1 MLDDGGIWIM
11 NNQRGFTLI
20 ELMIALVLGSLIVA
34 ASMQVFI
41 NANQSLAF
49 QQSSANIQN
58 SGLFGIDYIVRDLRR
73 ANIDSNSAAMTI
85 DTLHGGVV
93 FNNTNISK
101 VTMTNG
107 EDVNALLTK
116 SSIGPSNF
124 KNLKSDQIVIQY
136 KNTIGSQFNCEG
148 VKVLPNQFVVQ
159 RYFLKEEK
167 AAAIADQYRPL
178 SLRCKATVYTGD
190 SATSLDLSG
199 DGEMLIP
206 NVDHFRVLLG
216 IARDNEIKNAAGVVT
231 KKKDGVMDDFLYVSP
246 SEYTK
251 LSDKPQIVSIQLG
264 ILVRSPET
272 VSNGTELTKFT
283 VLDSENKEL
292 LTDPDK
298 SKYLR
303 QVITQTVA
311 LRNGFGVKNQA
322 E

>member
-1 MLDDGGIWIM
+1 M
-11 NNQRGFTLI
+11 NIQRGFTLI
-20 ELMIALVLGSLIVA
+20 ELMIALILGSLIVA
-34 ASMQVFI
+34 ASIQVFI

-85 DTLHGGVV
+85 DTLHGGIV
-93 FNNTNISK
+93 FNNKNISK
-101 VTMTNG
+101 ATMTDA
-107 EDVNALLTK
+107 ETINALLTK

-167 AAAIADQYRPL
+167 AAATADQYRPL

-206 NVDHFRVLLG
+206 NVDHLRVLLG
-216 IARDNEIKNAAGVVT
+216 VARDNPV
-231 KKKDGVMDDFLYVSP
+231 KDGVMDDFLYVSP
-246 SEYTK
+246 SEYIK
-251 LSDKPQIVSIQLG
+251 LIDKPQIVSIQLG
-264 ILVRSPET
+264 ILVRSPES
-272 VSNGTELTKFT
+272 VANGTELTKFT
-283 VLDSENKEL
+283 VLDLQNKEL

-311 LRNGFGVKNQA
+311 LRNGFGVENRA

>member
-1 MLDDGGIWIM
+1 MPGDGGVWIM
-11 NNQRGFTLI
+11 RIERGFTLI
-20 ELMIALVLGSLIVA
+20 ELMIALTLGLLIVA
-34 ASMQVFI
+34 ASIQVFI
-41 NANQSLAF
+41 TANQSLAF

-58 SGLFGIDYIVRDLRR
+58 SGLFGMDYIIRDLRR

-85 DTLHGGVV
+85 DTLHGGIV
-93 FNNTNISK
+93 FNNKNISK
-101 VTMTNG
+101 ATMTDA
-107 EDVNALLTK
+107 ESINALLTK

-124 KNLKSDQIVIQY
+124 NSLKSDQIVIQY

-167 AAAIADQYRPL
+167 AAATADQYRPL

-206 NVDHFRVLLG
+206 NVDHLRVLLG
-216 IARDNEIKNAAGVVT
+216 VARDNPV
-231 KKKDGVMDDFLYVSP
+231 KDGVMDDFLYVSP
-246 SEYTK
+246 SEYIK
-251 LSDKPQIVSIQLG
+251 LIDKPQIVSIQLG
-264 ILVRSPET
+264 ILVRSPES
-272 VSNGTELTKFT
+272 VANGTELTKFT
-283 VLDSENKEL
+283 VLDLQNKEL

-311 LRNGFGVKNQA
+311 LRNGFGVENRA

>member
-1 MLDDGGIWIM
+1 M
-11 NNQRGFTLI
+11 NIQRGFTLI

-34 ASMQVFI
+34 ASIQVFI

-58 SGLFGIDYIVRDLRR
+58 SGLFGMDYIVRDLRR
-73 ANIDSNSAAMTI
+73 ANIDSNSAAMTV
-85 DTLHGGVV
+85 DTLHGGIV
-93 FNNTNISK
+93 FNNKNISK
-101 VTMTNG
+101 VTMT
-107 EDVNALLTK
+107 DADSINALLTK

-124 KNLKSDQIVIQY
+124 NSLKSDQIVIQY

-167 AAAIADQYRPL
+167 AAATADQYRPL

-206 NVDHFRVLLG
+206 NVDHLRVLLG
-216 IARDNEIKNAAGVVT
+216 VARDNPV
-231 KKKDGVMDDFLYVSP
+231 KDGVMDDFLYVSP
-246 SEYTK
+246 SEYIK
-251 LSDKPQIVSIQLG
+251 LIDKPQIVSIQLG
-264 ILVRSPET
+264 ILVRSPES
-272 VSNGTELTKFT
+272 VANGTELTKFT
-283 VLDSENKEL
+283 VLDLQNKEL

-311 LRNGFGVKNQA
+311 LRNGFGVENRA

>member
-1 MLDDGGIWIM
+1 M
-11 NNQRGFTLI
+11 NIQRGFTLI
-20 ELMIALVLGSLIVA
+20 ELMIALILGSLIVA
-34 ASMQVFI
+34 ASIQVFI

-167 AAAIADQYRPL
+167 AAATADQYRPL

-190 SATSLDLSG
+190 SVTSLDLSG

-216 IARDNEIKNAAGVVT
+216 VARDNPA
-231 KKKDGVMDDFLYVSP
+231 KDGVMDDFLYVSP
-246 SEYTK
+246 SEYIK
-251 LSDKPQIVSIQLG
+251 LIDKPQIVSIQLG
-264 ILVRSPET
+264 ILVRSPES
-272 VSNGTELTKFT
+272 VANGTELTKFT
-283 VLDSENKEL
+283 VLDLQNKEL

-311 LRNGFGVKNQA
+311 LRNGFGVENRA

>member
-1 MLDDGGIWIM
+1 MKIE
-11 NNQRGFTLI
+11 RGFTLI
-20 ELMIALVLGSLIVA
+20 ELMIALTLGLLIVA
-34 ASMQVFI
+34 ASIQVFI
-41 NANQSLAF
+41 TANQSLAF

-58 SGLFGIDYIVRDLRR
+58 SGLFGMDYIVRDLRR
-73 ANIDSNSAAMTI
+73 ANIDSNSAAMTR

-93 FNNTNISK
+93 FNQGNLSQVALTNQTA
-101 VTMTNG
+101 V
-107 EDVNALLTK
+107 EPLLTK
-116 SSIGPSNF
+116 SNVGPSNL
-124 KNLKSDQIVIQY
+124 KNLNSDQIVIQY

-167 AAAIADQYRPL
+167 AAATAGQYRPL

-206 NVDHFRVLLG
+206 NVDHLRVLLG
-216 IARDNEIKNAAGVVT
+216 VARDNAV
-231 KKKDGVMDDFLYVSP
+231 KDGVMDDFLYVSP
-246 SEYTK
+246 SEYIK
-251 LSDKPQIVSIQLG
+251 LIDKPQIVSIQLG
-264 ILVRSPET
+264 ILVRSPES
-272 VSNGTELTKFT
+272 VANGTELTKFT
-283 VLDSENKEL
+283 VLDLQNKEL
-292 LTDPDK
+292 LIDPDK

-303 QVITQTVA
+303 QVISQTVA

>member
-1 MLDDGGIWIM
+1 MLSNGGIWIV
-11 NNQRGFTLI
+11 NNQKGFTLI

-34 ASMQVFI
+34 ASIQVFM

-58 SGLFGIDYIVRDLRR
+58 SGLFGMDYIIRDLRR
-73 ANIDSNSAAMTI
+73 ANIDSNSAAMTV

-93 FNNTNISK
+93 FSNTNISK
-101 VTMTNG
+101 ATMTNA
-107 EDVNALLTK
+107 ETINALLTK

-124 KNLKSDQIVIQY
+124 KNIKSDQIVIQY

-167 AAAIADQYRPL
+167 AAAAAGEYRPL

-190 SATSLDLSG
+190 SITSLDLSG

-216 IARDNEIKNAAGVVT
+216 VARDNAV
-231 KKKDGVMDDFLYVSP
+231 KDGVMDEFIYVSP

-283 VLDSENKEL
+283 VLDLENKEL

>member
-1 MLDDGGIWIM
+1 M
-11 NNQRGFTLI
+11 NIQRGFTLI

-34 ASMQVFI
+34 ASIQVFI

-58 SGLFGIDYIVRDLRR
+58 SGLFGMDYIVRDLRR

-124 KNLKSDQIVIQY
+124 NSLKSDQIVIQY

-167 AAAIADQYRPL
+167 AAATADQYRPL

-190 SATSLDLSG
+190 SVTSLDLSG

-216 IARDNEIKNAAGVVT
+216 VARDNPA
-231 KKKDGVMDDFLYVSP
+231 KDGVMDDFLYVSP
-246 SEYTK
+246 SEYIK
-251 LSDKPQIVSIQLG
+251 LIDKPQIVSIQLG
-264 ILVRSPET
+264 ILVRSPES
-272 VSNGTELTKFT
+272 VANGTELTKFT
-283 VLDSENKEL
+283 VLDLQNKEL

-311 LRNGFGVKNQA
+311 LRNGFGVENRA

>member
-1 MLDDGGIWIM
+1 M

-34 ASMQVFI
+34 ASIQVFI

-85 DTLHGGVV
+85 DTLHGGIV
-93 FNNTNISK
+93 FNNKNISK
-101 VTMTNG
+101 ATMT
-107 EDVNALLTK
+107 DVGSINALLTK

-167 AAAIADQYRPL
+167 AAATADQYRPL

-206 NVDHFRVLLG
+206 NVDHLRVLLG
-216 IARDNEIKNAAGVVT
+216 VARDNPV
-231 KKKDGVMDDFLYVSP
+231 KDGVMDDFLYVSP
-246 SEYTK
+246 SEYIK
-251 LSDKPQIVSIQLG
+251 LIDKPQIVSIQLG

-272 VSNGTELTKFT
+272 VANGTELTKFT
-283 VLDSENKEL
+283 VLDLQNKEL

-311 LRNGFGVKNQA
+311 LRNGFGVENRA

>member
-1 MLDDGGIWIM
+1 M
-11 NNQRGFTLI
+11 NIQRGFTLI
-20 ELMIALVLGSLIVA
+20 ELMIALILGSLIVA
-34 ASMQVFI
+34 ASIQVFI

-85 DTLHGGVV
+85 DTLHGGIV
-93 FNNTNISK
+93 FNNKNISK
-101 VTMTNG
+101 ATMTDA
-107 EDVNALLTK
+107 ETINALLTK
-116 SSIGPSNF
+116 SSIGPSNLN
-124 KNLKSDQIVIQY
+124 NLKSDQIVIQY

-167 AAAIADQYRPL
+167 AAATADQYRPL

-206 NVDHFRVLLG
+206 NVDHLRVLLG
-216 IARDNEIKNAAGVVT
+216 VARDNPV
-231 KKKDGVMDDFLYVSP
+231 KDGVMDDFLYVSP
-246 SEYTK
+246 SEYIK
-251 LSDKPQIVSIQLG
+251 LIDKPQIVSIQLG
-264 ILVRSPET
+264 ILVRSPES
-272 VSNGTELTKFT
+272 VANGTELTKFT
-283 VLDSENKEL
+283 VLDLQNKEL

-311 LRNGFGVKNQA
+311 LRNGFGVENRA

>member
-1 MLDDGGIWIM
+1 M
-11 NNQRGFTLI
+11 NIQRGFTLI
-20 ELMIALVLGSLIVA
+20 ELMIALILGSLIVA
-34 ASMQVFI
+34 ASIQVFI

-85 DTLHGGVV
+85 DTLHGGIV
-93 FNNTNISK
+93 FNNKNISK
-101 VTMTNG
+101 ATMTDA
-107 EDVNALLTK
+107 ESINALLTK

-124 KNLKSDQIVIQY
+124 NNLKSDQIVIQY

-167 AAAIADQYRPL
+167 AAATAGQYRPL

-206 NVDHFRVLLG
+206 NVDHLRVLLG
-216 IARDNEIKNAAGVVT
+216 VARDNPV
-231 KKKDGVMDDFLYVSP
+231 KDGVMDDFLYVSP
-246 SEYTK
+246 SEYIK
-251 LSDKPQIVSIQLG
+251 LIDKPQIVSIQLG
-264 ILVRSPET
+264 ILVRSPES
-272 VSNGTELTKFT
+272 VANGTELTKFT
-283 VLDSENKEL
+283 VLDLQNKEL

-311 LRNGFGVKNQA
+311 LRNGFGVENRA

>member
-1 MLDDGGIWIM
+1 M
-11 NNQRGFTLI
+11 NIQRGFTLI
-20 ELMIALVLGSLIVA
+20 ELMIALILGSLIVA
-34 ASMQVFI
+34 ASIQVFI

-58 SGLFGIDYIVRDLRR
+58 SGLFGIDYIIRDLRR

-85 DTLHGGVV
+85 DTLHGGIV
-93 FNNTNISK
+93 FNNKNISK
-101 VTMTNG
+101 ATMTDA
-107 EDVNALLTK
+107 ESINALLTK

-124 KNLKSDQIVIQY
+124 NSLKSDQIVIQY

-167 AAAIADQYRPL
+167 AAATADQYRPL

-206 NVDHFRVLLG
+206 NVDHLRVLLG
-216 IARDNEIKNAAGVVT
+216 VARDNPA
-231 KKKDGVMDDFLYVSP
+231 KDGVMDDFLYVSP
-246 SEYTK
+246 SEYIK
-251 LSDKPQIVSIQLG
+251 LIDKPQIVSIQLG
-264 ILVRSPET
+264 ILVRSPES
-272 VSNGTELTKFT
+272 VANGTELTKFT
-283 VLDSENKEL
+283 ILDLENKEL

-311 LRNGFGVKNQA
+311 LRNGFGVENRA

>member
-1 MLDDGGIWIM
+1 M
-11 NNQRGFTLI
+11 NIQRGFTLI
-20 ELMIALVLGSLIVA
+20 ELMIVLILGSLIVA
-34 ASMQVFI
+34 ASIQVFI

-58 SGLFGIDYIVRDLRR
+58 SGLFGIDYIIRDLRR

-85 DTLHGGVV
+85 DTLHGGIV
-93 FNNTNISK
+93 FNNKNISK
-101 VTMTNG
+101 ATMTDA
-107 EDVNALLTK
+107 ESINALLTK

-124 KNLKSDQIVIQY
+124 NSLKSDQIVIQY

-167 AAAIADQYRPL
+167 AAATADQYRPL

-206 NVDHFRVLLG
+206 NVDHLRVLLG
-216 IARDNEIKNAAGVVT
+216 VARDNPA
-231 KKKDGVMDDFLYVSP
+231 KDGVMDDFLYVSP
-246 SEYTK
+246 SEYIK
-251 LSDKPQIVSIQLG
+251 LIDKPQIVSIQLG
-264 ILVRSPET
+264 ILVRSPES
-272 VSNGTELTKFT
+272 VANGTELTKFT
-283 VLDSENKEL
+283 VLDLENKEL

-311 LRNGFGVKNQA
+311 LRNGFGVENRA

>member
-1 MLDDGGIWIM
+1 MK
-11 NNQRGFTLI
+11 NHKGFTLI
-20 ELMIALVLGSLIVA
+20 ELMVALLLGSLIVA
-34 ASMQVFI
+34 ASIQVFI

-58 SGLFGIDYIVRDLRR
+58 SGLFGMDYIVRDLRR
-73 ANIDSNSAAMTI
+73 ANIDSNSAAMTV

-93 FNNTNISK
+93 FKSTNISNA
-101 VTMTNG
+101 TMANM
-107 EDVNALLTK
+107 EAVNALLTK

-124 KNLKSDQIVIQY
+124 KRLSSDQIVIQY
-136 KNTIGSQFNCEG
+136 KNTIGSQYNCEG
-148 VKVLPNQFVVQ
+148 AQVLPNQFVVQ

-167 AAAIADQYRPL
+167 APLAKDQYRPL
-178 SLRCKATVYTGD
+178 SLRCKAAVYTGD
-190 SATSLDLSG
+190 SITSIDLSG

-216 IARDNEIKNAAGVVT
+216 VARDSDVKDASGAVT
-231 KKKDGVMDDFLYVSP
+231 EVKDGVMDEFIYVSP
-246 SEYTK
+246 SEYLK
-251 LSDKPQIVSIQLG
+251 LLDKPQIVSIQLG

-272 VSNGTELTKFT
+272 VANGTELTDFT
-283 VLDSENKEL
+283 VLDLTNKEL
-292 LTDPDK
+292 LVDPNK

-303 QVITQTVA
+303 QVVTQTVA

>member
-1 MLDDGGIWIM
+1 M

-34 ASMQVFI
+34 ASIQVFI

-58 SGLFGIDYIVRDLRR
+58 SGLFGMDYIVRDLRR
-73 ANIDSNSAAMTI
+73 ANIDSNSAAMTV
-85 DTLHGGVV
+85 DTLHGGIV
-93 FNNTNISK
+93 FNNKNISK
-101 VTMTNG
+101 VTMTDA
-107 EDVNALLTK
+107 ESINALLTK

-124 KNLKSDQIVIQY
+124 NNLKSDQIVIQY

-167 AAAIADQYRPL
+167 AAATADQYRPL

-206 NVDHFRVLLG
+206 NVDHLRVLLG
-216 IARDNEIKNAAGVVT
+216 VARDNPV
-231 KKKDGVMDDFLYVSP
+231 KDGVMDDFLYVSP
-246 SEYTK
+246 SEYIK
-251 LSDKPQIVSIQLG
+251 LIDKPQIVSIQLG
-264 ILVRSPET
+264 ILVRSPES
-272 VSNGTELTKFT
+272 VANGTELTKFT
-283 VLDSENKEL
+283 VLDLQNKEL

-311 LRNGFGVKNQA
+311 LRNGFGVENRA

>member
-1 MLDDGGIWIM
+1 M
-11 NNQRGFTLI
+11 NNQKGFTLI

-34 ASMQVFI
+34 ASIQVFI

-58 SGLFGIDYIVRDLRR
+58 SGLFGMDYIIRDLRR
-73 ANIDSNSAAMTI
+73 ANIDSNSAAMTV

-101 VTMTNG
+101 ATMTNG
-107 EDVNALLTK
+107 EAINVLLTK

-159 RYFLKEEK
+159 RYFIKEEK
-167 AAAIADQYRPL
+167 AAAAADEYRPL

-190 SATSLDLSG
+190 STASLDLSG

-216 IARDNEIKNAAGVVT
+216 IARDNEIKTAGVVT
-231 KKKDGVMDDFLYVSP
+231 KAKDGVMDEFIYVSP
-246 SEYTK
+246 SEYAK

-264 ILVRSPET
+264 ILLRSPET
-272 VSNGTELTKFT
+272 VANGTELTKFT
-283 VLDSENKEL
+283 VLDLENKEL

>member
-1 MLDDGGIWIM
+1 MFGDGGIWVM
-11 NNQRGFTLI
+11 NIQRGFTLI
-20 ELMIALVLGSLIVA
+20 ELMIALILGSLIVA
-34 ASMQVFI
+34 ASIQVFI

-85 DTLHGGVV
+85 DTLHGGIV
-93 FNNTNISK
+93 FNNKNISK
-101 VTMTNG
+101 ATMTDA
-107 EDVNALLTK
+107 ESINALLTK

-124 KNLKSDQIVIQY
+124 NSLKSDQIVIQY

-167 AAAIADQYRPL
+167 AAATADQYRPL

-206 NVDHFRVLLG
+206 NVDHLRVLLG
-216 IARDNEIKNAAGVVT
+216 VARDNPV
-231 KKKDGVMDDFLYVSP
+231 KDGVMDDFLYVSP
-246 SEYTK
+246 SEYIK
-251 LSDKPQIVSIQLG
+251 LIDKPQIVSIQLG
-264 ILVRSPET
+264 ILVRSPES
-272 VSNGTELTKFT
+272 VANGTELTKFT
-283 VLDSENKEL
+283 VLDLQNKEL

-311 LRNGFGVKNQA
+311 LRNGFGVENRA

>member
-1 MLDDGGIWIM
+1 M

-34 ASMQVFI
+34 ASIQVFI

-85 DTLHGGVV
+85 DTLHGGIV
-93 FNNTNISK
+93 FNNKNISK
-101 VTMTNG
+101 ATMT
-107 EDVNALLTK
+107 DVGSINALLTK

-167 AAAIADQYRPL
+167 AAATADQYRPL

-206 NVDHFRVLLG
+206 NVDHLRVLLG
-216 IARDNEIKNAAGVVT
+216 VARDNPV
-231 KKKDGVMDDFLYVSP
+231 KDGVMDDFLYVSP
-246 SEYTK
+246 SEYIK
-251 LSDKPQIVSIQLG
+251 LIDKPQIVSIQLG
-264 ILVRSPET
+264 ILVRSPES
-272 VSNGTELTKFT
+272 VANGTELTKFT
-283 VLDSENKEL
+283 VLDLQNKEL

-311 LRNGFGVKNQA
+311 LRNGFGVENRA

>member
-1 MLDDGGIWIM
+1 MLGDGGIWVM
-11 NNQRGFTLI
+11 NIQRGFTLI

-34 ASMQVFI
+34 ASIQVFI

-85 DTLHGGVV
+85 DTLHGGIV
-93 FNNTNISK
+93 FNNKNISK
-101 VTMTNG
+101 ATMTDA
-107 EDVNALLTK
+107 ESLNALLTK

-124 KNLKSDQIVIQY
+124 KNLNSDQIVIQY

-167 AAAIADQYRPL
+167 AAATADQYRPL

-206 NVDHFRVLLG
+206 NVDHLRVLLG
-216 IARDNEIKNAAGVVT
+216 VARDNPV
-231 KKKDGVMDDFLYVSP
+231 KDGVMDDFLYVSP
-246 SEYTK
+246 SEYIK
-251 LSDKPQIVSIQLG
+251 LIDKPQIVSIQLG
-264 ILVRSPET
+264 ILVRSPES
-272 VSNGTELTKFT
+272 VANGTELTKFT
-283 VLDSENKEL
+283 VLDLQNKEL

-311 LRNGFGVKNQA
+311 LRNGFGVENRA

>member
-1 MLDDGGIWIM
+1 M
-11 NNQRGFTLI
+11 NIQRGFTLI
-20 ELMIALVLGSLIVA
+20 ELMIALILGSLIVA
-34 ASMQVFI
+34 ASIQVFI

-58 SGLFGIDYIVRDLRR
+58 SGLFGIDYIIRDLRR

-85 DTLHGGVV
+85 DTLHGGIV
-93 FNNTNISK
+93 FNNKNISK
-101 VTMTNG
+101 ATMTDA
-107 EDVNALLTK
+107 ESINALLTK

-124 KNLKSDQIVIQY
+124 NNLKSDQIVIQY

-167 AAAIADQYRPL
+167 AAATADQYRPL

-206 NVDHFRVLLG
+206 NVDHLRVLLG
-216 IARDNEIKNAAGVVT
+216 VARDNPV
-231 KKKDGVMDDFLYVSP
+231 KDGVMDDFLYVSP
-246 SEYTK
+246 SEYIK
-251 LSDKPQIVSIQLG
+251 LIDKPQIVSIQLG
-264 ILVRSPET
+264 ILVRSPES
-272 VSNGTELTKFT
+272 VANGTELTKFT
-283 VLDSENKEL
+283 VLDLQNKEL

>member
-1 MLDDGGIWIM
+1 M
-11 NNQRGFTLI
+11 NIQRGFTLI
-20 ELMIALVLGSLIVA
+20 ELMIALILGSLIVA
-34 ASMQVFI
+34 ASIQVFI

-85 DTLHGGVV
+85 DTLHGGIV
-93 FNNTNISK
+93 FNNKNISK
-101 VTMTNG
+101 ATMTDA
-107 EDVNALLTK
+107 ESINALLTK

-124 KNLKSDQIVIQY
+124 NNLKSDQIVIQY

-167 AAAIADQYRPL
+167 AAAVAGEYRPL

-206 NVDHFRVLLG
+206 NVDHLRVLLG
-216 IARDNEIKNAAGVVT
+216 VARDNPV
-231 KKKDGVMDDFLYVSP
+231 KDGVMDDFLYVSP

-264 ILVRSPET
+264 ILVRSPES
-272 VSNGTELTKFT
+272 VANGTELTKFT
-283 VLDSENKEL
+283 VLDLENKEL

-311 LRNGFGVKNQA
+311 LRNGFGVENRA

>member
-1 MLDDGGIWIM
+1 MSGDGGIWIM

-34 ASMQVFI
+34 ASIQVFI

-58 SGLFGIDYIVRDLRR
+58 SGLFGMDYIVRDLRR
-73 ANIDSNSAAMTI
+73 ANIDSNSAAMTV
-85 DTLHGGVV
+85 DTLHGGIV
-93 FNNTNISK
+93 FNNKNISK
-101 VTMTNG
+101 VTMTDA
-107 EDVNALLTK
+107 ESINALLTK

-124 KNLKSDQIVIQY
+124 NNLKSDQIVIQY

-167 AAAIADQYRPL
+167 AAATADQYRPL

-206 NVDHFRVLLG
+206 NVDHLRVLLG
-216 IARDNEIKNAAGVVT
+216 VARDNPV
-231 KKKDGVMDDFLYVSP
+231 KDGVMDDFLYVSP
-246 SEYTK
+246 SEYIK
-251 LSDKPQIVSIQLG
+251 LIDKPQIVSIQLG
-264 ILVRSPET
+264 ILVRSPES
-272 VSNGTELTKFT
+272 VANGTELTKFT
-283 VLDSENKEL
+283 VLDLQNKEL

-311 LRNGFGVKNQA
+311 LRNGFGVENRA

>member
-1 MLDDGGIWIM
+1 MSI
-11 NNQRGFTLI
+11 QRGFTLI

-34 ASMQVFI
+34 ASIQVFI

-49 QQSSANIQN
+49 QQSSTNIQN
-58 SGLFGIDYIVRDLRR
+58 SGLFGMDYIVRDLRR
-73 ANIDSNSAAMTI
+73 ANIDSNSAAMTV

-93 FNNTNISK
+93 FNNKNISQA
-101 VTMTNG
+101 TMTNV
-107 EDVNALLTK
+107 DVVNASLTK
-116 SSIGPSNF
+116 SSVGPSNF
-124 KNLKSDQIVIQY
+124 SGLKSDQIVIQY
-136 KNTIGSQFNCEG
+136 KNTIGSQYNCEG
-148 VKVLPNQFVVQ
+148 AKVTPNQFVVQ

-167 AAAIADQYRPL
+167 APTAKDKYRPL
-178 SLRCKATVYTGD
+178 SLRCKATVYVGD

-216 IARDNEIKNAAGVVT
+216 VARDNAV
-231 KKKDGVMDDFLYVSP
+231 KDGVMDDFIYVSP

-251 LSDKPQIVSIQLG
+251 LPDKPQIVSIQLG

-272 VSNGTELTKFT
+272 VANGTELTKFT
-283 VLDSENKEL
+283 VLDLTNKEL
-292 LTDPDK
+292 LDDPNK
-298 SKYLR
+298 GEYLR